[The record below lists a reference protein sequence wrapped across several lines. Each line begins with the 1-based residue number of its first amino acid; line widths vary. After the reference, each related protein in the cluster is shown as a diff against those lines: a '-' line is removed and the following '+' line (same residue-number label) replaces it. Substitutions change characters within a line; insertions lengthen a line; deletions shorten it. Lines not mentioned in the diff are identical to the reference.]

1 MCYNSRCDKYLKEL
15 ITMNKIR
22 IISFLLLIVGIISV
36 ITIQPE
42 EANAKTYTI
51 TPNSKPLDPM
61 FQRYGT
67 YNQYTKHYYLFRSYM
82 NEFEKKK
89 GGKLIIK
96 KGTYNITNAIY
107 VPSNVTLEFQNGVK
121 MVKTTKTGT
130 NIITPSASMFQLVSP
145 SKALIDGAYGKYN
158 GEKNIKFIGKGTVT
172 FDMKYVPKGITIIMG
187 HNQNVLVDNI
197 QFRNFNYAHFIELDA
212 SKNVTIRNST
222 FKSANDPLMSVKEAI
237 NIDTPDRETK
247 GWSQRWS
254 KFDAQPNTNVLIEH
268 NTFEN
273 IPRAVGT
280 HKYSEKKIHKNI
292 TIRNNTMKN
301 LRNDFI
307 RALNWENAIIENNTF
322 TLESTDPRNEV
333 VKGIS
338 ASGVKNIRIKNNTFD
353 HMAIAMMFFTFA
365 NSGGGSTNPV
375 YADLTE
381 QNKIDLLSNT
391 YLNLNTPYIQIRD
404 NLQSDGTRKTETIK
418 LDEQT
423 LRQAK

>member
-1 MCYNSRCDKYLKEL
+1 MRKTRM
-15 ITMNKIR
+15 IP
-22 IISFLLLIVGIISV
+22 FLLLMIGIISV
-36 ITIQPE
+36 MMVIQSE
-42 EANAKTYTI
+42 EIQAKTKTYTI
-51 TPNSKPLDPM
+51 TPNSKPLDSM
-61 FQRYGT
+61 FQRYST

-96 KGTYNITNAIY
+96 KGTYMISNAIY
-107 VPSNVTLEFQNGVK
+107 VPSNVTLEFQDGVK

-130 NIITPSASMFQLVSP
+130 SVITPSASMFQLVSP
-145 SKALIDGAYGKYN
+145 SKAVIDGAYGKYN

-172 FDMKYVPKGITIIMG
+172 FDMKYIAKGITIIMG
-187 HNQNVLVDNI
+187 HNQNILVDNI

-222 FKSANDPLMSVKEAI
+222 FKSANDPLISVKEAI

-254 KFDAQPNTNVLIEH
+254 KFDAQPNRDILIEN

-280 HKYSEKKIHKNI
+280 HKYSEKKIHQNI
-292 TIRNNTMKN
+292 IIRNNKMKD

-307 RALNWENAIIENNTF
+307 RALNWENVIIENNTF
-322 TLESTDPRNEV
+322 TLASTDSRNQI

-338 ASGVKNIRIKNNTFD
+338 ASGVKNVTIRNNTFD

-375 YADLTE
+375 FTNLTE
-381 QNKIDLLSNT
+381 QNKADLLMNS
-391 YLNLNTPYIQIRD
+391 YRNLKTPYIHIRD
-404 NLQSDGTRKTETIK
+404 NLQNDGTRKTETIK

-423 LRQAK
+423 LR

>member
-1 MCYNSRCDKYLKEL
+1 
-15 ITMNKIR
+15 MNKHIKK
-22 IISFLLLIVGIISV
+22 IALFAMFVLSVSFVYIAHSV
-36 ITIQPE
+36 HVE
-42 EANAKTYTI
+42 AKTYTI

-107 VPSNVTLEFQNGVK
+107 VPSNVTLEFQDGVK

-322 TLESTDPRNEV
+322 TLEPTDPRNEV

-338 ASGVKNIRIKNNTFD
+338 ASGVKNICIKNNTFD

-375 YADLTE
+375 YTDLTE
-381 QNKIDLLSNT
+381 QNKIDITTNT
-391 YLNLNTPYIQIRD
+391 FKNLKSQYIQIRD
-404 NLQSDGTRKTETIK
+404 NLQNDGTRKTETIK
-418 LDEQT
+418 LQIEQ
-423 LRQAK
+423 LRPYYRY